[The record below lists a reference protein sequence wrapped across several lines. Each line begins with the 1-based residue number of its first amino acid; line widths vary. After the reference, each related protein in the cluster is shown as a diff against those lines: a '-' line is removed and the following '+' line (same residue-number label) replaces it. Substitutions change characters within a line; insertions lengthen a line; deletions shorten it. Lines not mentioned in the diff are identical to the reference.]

1 MFDLLKFLQA
11 VLGGFSIPGIE
22 DRAVAWLKEK
32 GDEYPDLRSR
42 TDALA
47 AWLQE
52 TLAES
57 EAGLDPTAMR
67 DTLYGIASDVVH
79 GTAGVSRTSWQGI
92 A

>member
-1 MFDLLKFLQA
+1 MFDLLLFLQR
-11 VLGGFSIPGIE
+11 VLGGLDIPGIE

-32 GDEYPDLRSR
+32 GDEYPDLRLR

-52 TLAES
+52 TIAES
-57 EAGLDPTAMR
+57 ATNLDPTTMR
-67 DTLYGIASDVVH
+67 DTLWGIASDVVH
-79 GTAGVSRTSWQGI
+79 GTAGTDRAAWMGG